1 MSSTPSLPNPAP
13 LDPSAETPEAAAAP
27 GIESTSPEAGDSPE
41 AAATV
46 EPEALQASGDEAA
59 ETPAAAATE
68 AVDAD
73 ATKGEEAPAEDAAP
87 AAAGAKPAPVAMSP
101 AECAQALKSRF
112 PALFAGAPKPLKL
125 RIQADI
131 QARAPGVFTRQSL
144 SAFLRRHTGST
155 SYLIA
160 LSRAKTRFDLDGQ
173 PADELSDEHR
183 QAAVDELTRRRGVT
197 QQRREAEDQ
206 QRRDRFNLLRDF
218 EHTTLTE
225 PNFCALKGLTPEQLH
240 ATLAQARQELTEA
253 PPQREFDRR
262 PPRDG
267 QFRDDRRPG
276 GGGPRGPGGPGPRGD
291 GRGPGRGDGPRADG
305 PRADGPRGD
314 GPPPRREGG
323 GPRRDGAGARGPR
336 NSGPRRHDDRPQGP
350 RGPAGGKPPGSEGG
364 GNAA

>member
-27 GIESTSPEAGDSPE
+27 GIESTSPEAGDTPE
-41 AAATV
+41 APTAVAAAAV
-46 EPEALQASGDEAA
+46 EPEAVQASGDEAA
-59 ETPAAAATE
+59 ETPSAEDAEAAE
-68 AVDAD
+68 AD
-73 ATKGEEAPAEDAAP
+73 AAEGEEVPAEDAVP
-87 AAAGAKPAPVAMSP
+87 AAAGANAKPAPVPMSP

-112 PALFAGAPKPLKL
+112 PALFAGAPRPLKL

-183 QAAVDELTRRRGVT
+183 QAALDELARRRGIT
-197 QQRREAEDQ
+197 QQRREVEDQ

-225 PNFCALKGLTPEQLH
+225 PNFCALKGLTPEALH

-276 GGGPRGPGGPGPRGD
+276 GGGPRADGPQGQGPRGD
-291 GRGPGRGDGPRADG
+291 GRGPGRGEGGA
-305 PRADGPRGD
+305 PRGD
-314 GPPPRREGG
+314 GPPRREGG

-350 RGPAGGKPPGSEGG
+350 RGPAGGKPPGNEGG